1 MKKQLL
7 KLHNSDGD
15 PIDSNDNWMD
25 NPGMQTILSGVGDTT
40 GVGLV
45 KTNDVD
51 PPVATLA
58 H

>member
-1 MKKQLL
+1 
-7 KLHNSDGD
+7 
-15 PIDSNDNWMD
+15 
-25 NPGMQTILSGVGDTT
+25 MQTILSSGGDTT

-45 KTNDVD
+45 KTYDVD